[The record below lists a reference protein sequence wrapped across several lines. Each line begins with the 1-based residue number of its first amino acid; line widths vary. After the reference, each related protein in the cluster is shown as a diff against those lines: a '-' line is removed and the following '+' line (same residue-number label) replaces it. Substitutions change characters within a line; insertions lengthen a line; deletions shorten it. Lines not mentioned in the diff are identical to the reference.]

1 MRMIAAVALATTLYA
16 SPAAA
21 QSFGVATFFATV
33 KGTGVTLLSSGVQAS
48 AKTGGPGKDRVTFT
62 RPITSCAFV
71 ASPLGGVG
79 GQASVARQGQ
89 KHVNVSTFSSAGG
102 AANRAFNLIVFC
114 AP

>member
-1 MRMIAAVALATTLYA
+1 MIAAVVLATVLSA

-33 KGTGVTLLSSGVQAS
+33 QGTGVTVLSSGVQAS
-48 AKTGGPGKDRVTFT
+48 AKTGLGKYRVTFT

-71 ASPLGGVG
+71 ASPLGALG
-79 GQASVARQGQ
+79 GQASVKRRGQ
-89 KHVNVSTFSSAGG
+89 KHVDVSTFSSSGG

>member
-1 MRMIAAVALATTLYA
+1 MRTIATVALATLITA
-16 SPAAA
+16 GPAAA

-33 KGTGVTLLSSGVQAS
+33 KISGETLRSSGVAS
-48 AKTGGPGKDRVTFT
+48 SERTAPGKYQVTFV

-71 ASPLGGVG
+71 ASPIGSVG

-89 KHVNVSTFSSAGG
+89 NLVNVSTFSSTGI

>member
-1 MRMIAAVALATTLYA
+1 MRMILAIAIATMLYTG
-16 SPAAA
+16 PAAA

-33 KGTGVTLLSSGVQAS
+33 GALGETQRSSGVQAS
-48 AKTGGPGKDRVTFT
+48 EQTGPGKYRVTFT

-71 ASPLGGVG
+71 ASPLGALG
-79 GQASVARQGQ
+79 GQASVKRQSQ
-89 KHVNVSTFSSAGG
+89 KHVNVSTFSSAGA

>member
-48 AKTGGPGKDRVTFT
+48 AKTGPGTYRVTFV

-71 ASPLGGVG
+71 ASPLGGLG

-89 KHVNVSTFSSAGG
+89 RHVNVSTFSSAGV
-102 AANRAFNLIVFC
+102 ARNRAFNLIVFC

>member
-1 MRMIAAVALATTLYA
+1 MRMIAAIALTTVLYTG
-16 SPAAA
+16 PAAA

-33 KGTGVTLLSSGVQAS
+33 QANGETLQSSGVQAS
-48 AKTGGPGKDRVTFT
+48 AKTGGPGKYRVTFT
-62 RPITSCAFV
+62 RPITTCAFI

-89 KHVNVSTFSSAGG
+89 KHVNVSTFSSSGG